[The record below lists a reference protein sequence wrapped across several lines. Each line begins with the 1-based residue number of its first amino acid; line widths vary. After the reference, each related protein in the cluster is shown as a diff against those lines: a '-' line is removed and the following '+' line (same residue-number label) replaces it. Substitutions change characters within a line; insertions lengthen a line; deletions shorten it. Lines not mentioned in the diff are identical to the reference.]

1 MRLLLEDGSLLLL
14 ENGTDALLL
23 ESDYIHGYTRKRR
36 YIVTSTVDSDLEK
49 LFGIDIGDSLDSLLN
64 NTIVHKE

>member
-23 ESDYIHGYTRKRR
+23 ESDYIHGYKKKRR
-36 YIVTSTVDSDLEK
+36 VFIHYQDDDLEDI
-49 LFGIDIGDSLDSLLN
+49 FGSGFDDSYKDLLS
-64 NTIVHKE
+64 KPKYA